1 MQRAACEHQSLVGPC
16 PHRKQSPLVKI
27 RGALNPR
34 PRPRPRDVASSSSTT
49 RTFSPLN
56 PSPSCPRL
64 LSATSRR
71 PASQD
76 QGAREREGSPTRMA
90 LLFRPT
96 PPSPHLRAPLRCL
109 LSIGAG
115 PFPSRMLPSPRSTAA
130 VPRLL
135 FGPRY
140 VLPLPT
146 TSLAGA
152 GRLMIWCYPPLL
164 L

>member
-1 MQRAACEHQSLVGPC
+1 MRPC

-27 RGALNPR
+27 RGALNPG
-34 PRPRPRDVASSSSTT
+34 PRPREVASSSSTT

-90 LLFRPT
+90 LLLRPT
-96 PPSPHLRAPLRCL
+96 PPSPHLLSLLRRL
-109 LSIGAG
+109 LSTGAG